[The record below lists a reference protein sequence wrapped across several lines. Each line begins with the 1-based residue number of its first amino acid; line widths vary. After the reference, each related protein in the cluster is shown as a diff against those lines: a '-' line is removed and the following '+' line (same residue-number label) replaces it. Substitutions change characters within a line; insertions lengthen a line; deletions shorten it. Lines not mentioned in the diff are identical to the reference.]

1 MPPTAVIIGAPGAGK
16 TSVGRRVAER
26 LGLPFAD
33 SDHLVEQHAG
43 ARVADIFVDQGEAH
57 FRQLEQEAIA
67 EAVRDFDGVL
77 SLGGGAVMTPGT
89 SDLLAGIPIVWLEV
103 DLGEAVSR
111 VGMNAS
117 RPLLLGNVR
126 GTLATLLRERAPV
139 YESLAT
145 VRIQT
150 TGKSLR
156 AVVDDVCRALSDRDA
171 A

>member
-16 TSVGRRVAER
+16 TSVGRRVAKR
-26 LGLPFAD
+26 LGVPFAD
-33 SDHLVEQHAG
+33 SDHLIEERAG
-43 ARVADIFVDQGEAH
+43 ARVSDIFVDLGEPH

-67 EAVRDFDGVL
+67 DAVRDLDGVL

-89 SDLLAGIPIVWLEV
+89 PELFDGVPVVWLEV
-103 DLGEAVSR
+103 DLGDAVSR

-126 GTLATLLRERAPV
+126 GTLATLMRERVPV
-139 YESLAT
+139 YEALAT

-150 TGKSLR
+150 SGKSLR
-156 AVVDDVCRALSDRDA
+156 VVVDDVCRALSDRDA

>member
-89 SDLLAGIPIVWLEV
+89 SDLLTGIPIVWLEV

-139 YESLAT
+139 YEALAT

>member
-26 LGLPFAD
+26 LGIPFAD

-139 YESLAT
+139 YEALAT

>member
-1 MPPTAVIIGAPGAGK
+1 
-16 TSVGRRVAER
+16 
-26 LGLPFAD
+26 
-33 SDHLVEQHAG
+33 
-43 ARVADIFVDQGEAH
+43 
-57 FRQLEQEAIA
+57 
-67 EAVRDFDGVL
+67 
-77 SLGGGAVMTPGT
+77 MTPGT
-89 SDLLAGIPIVWLEV
+89 SDLLTGIPIVWLEV

-139 YESLAT
+139 YEALAT

>member
-139 YESLAT
+139 YEALAT

>member
-16 TSVGRRVAER
+16 TSVGRRVAGR
-26 LGLPFAD
+26 LGVPFAD
-33 SDHLVEQHAG
+33 SDHLVEERTG
-43 ARVADIFVDQGEAH
+43 ARVADIFVNEGEAH
-57 FRQLEQEAIA
+57 FRQLEQDAIA
-67 EAVRDFDGVL
+67 DAVRHFSGVL

-89 SDLLAGIPIVWLEV
+89 PELLAGVPIVWLEV
-103 DLGEAVSR
+103 DLADAVHR

-126 GTLATLLRERAPV
+126 GTLSNLLRERAPV

-150 TGKSLR
+150 SGRSLR
-156 AVVDDVCRALSDRDA
+156 AVVDDVCRALGELDA

>member
-1 MPPTAVIIGAPGAGK
+1 MPPTAVLIGAPGAGK

-26 LGLPFAD
+26 LGVPFAD
-33 SDHLVEQHAG
+33 SDHLVEERAG
-43 ARVADIFVDQGEAH
+43 AKVSDIFVDLGEAH
-57 FRQLEQEAIA
+57 FRLLEQEAIA
-67 EAVRDFDGVL
+67 DAVGHFDGVL

-89 SDLLAGIPIVWLEV
+89 PELLEGLPIVWLEV
-103 DLGEAVSR
+103 DLGDAVHR

-126 GTLATLLRERAPV
+126 GTLSNLLRERAPV

-150 TGKSLR
+150 SGKSLR

>member
-26 LGLPFAD
+26 LGVPFAD
-33 SDHLVEQHAG
+33 SDHLVEQSAG
-43 ARVADIFVDQGEAH
+43 ARVADIFVDQGEPH

-67 EAVRDFDGVL
+67 DAVRDFDGVL
-77 SLGGGAVMTPGT
+77 SIGGGAVMTPGT
-89 SDLLAGIPIVWLEV
+89 PDLLAGIPVVWLEV
-103 DLGEAVSR
+103 DLGDAVSR

-126 GTLATLLRERAPV
+126 GTLAALLRERAPV
-139 YESLAT
+139 YEALAT

-150 TGKSLR
+150 SGKPLR

>member
-77 SLGGGAVMTPGT
+77 SLGGGAVMTQGT
-89 SDLLAGIPIVWLEV
+89 PELLAGIPVVWLEV
-103 DLGEAVSR
+103 DLSEAVSR

-139 YESLAT
+139 YEALAT

-156 AVVDDVCRALSDRDA
+156 VVVDDVCRALSDRDA

>member
-89 SDLLAGIPIVWLEV
+89 SDLLAGIPVVWLEV

-139 YESLAT
+139 YEALAT

>member
-1 MPPTAVIIGAPGAGK
+1 MAPTAVIIGAPGAGK

-26 LGLPFAD
+26 LSVPFAD
-33 SDHLVEQHAG
+33 SDHLVEERAG
-43 ARVADIFVDQGEAH
+43 MRVADIFVAEGEPY
-57 FRQLEQEAIA
+57 FRRLEQEVIA
-67 EAVRDFDGVL
+67 EAVGNFAGIL

-89 SDLLAGIPIVWLEV
+89 GQLLEGIPVVWLEV
-103 DLGEAVSR
+103 DISDAAHR

-126 GTLATLLRERAPV
+126 GTLTTLLRERTPV
-139 YESLAT
+139 YESMAT

-150 TGKSLR
+150 SGRSLR
-156 AVVDDVCRALSDRDA
+156 AVVDDVCAALRGRGA

>member
-1 MPPTAVIIGAPGAGK
+1 MALTAVLIGAPGAGK

-26 LGLPFAD
+26 LSVPFAD
-33 SDHLVEQHAG
+33 SDQLVEERTGQ
-43 ARVADIFVDQGEAH
+43 RVADIFVNDGEPY
-57 FRQLEQEAIA
+57 FRQLEQEVIA
-67 EAVRDFDGVL
+67 EAVGGSLGVL

-89 SDLLAGIPIVWLEV
+89 PTLLEGIPVVWLEV
-103 DLGEAVSR
+103 DVSDAAHR

-126 GTLATLLRERAPV
+126 GTLTSLLKERTPI

-145 VRIQT
+145 VRVQT
-150 TGKSLR
+150 SGRSLR
-156 AVVDDVCRALSDRDA
+156 AVVDDVCAALTNRGA

>member
-26 LGLPFAD
+26 LGVAFAD
-33 SDHLVEQHAG
+33 SDQLVEQRAG
-43 ARVADIFVDQGEAH
+43 VRVADIFVDQGEPH

-89 SDLLAGIPIVWLEV
+89 PALLGGVPVVWLEV
-103 DLGEAVSR
+103 DLGDAVSR
-111 VGMNAS
+111 VGMNSS

-126 GTLATLLRERAPV
+126 GTLAALMREREPV
-139 YESLAT
+139 YDALAT

-150 TGKSLR
+150 SGKSLR

>member
-26 LGLPFAD
+26 LGVPFAD
-33 SDHLVEQHAG
+33 SDHLVEERAG
-43 ARVADIFVDQGEAH
+43 ARVADIFVDQGEPH

-67 EAVRDFDGVL
+67 AAVRDFDGVL

-89 SDLLAGIPIVWLEV
+89 PELLTGVPVVWLEV
-103 DLGEAVSR
+103 DLGDAVSR

-126 GTLATLLRERAPV
+126 GTLATLMRERVPV
-139 YESLAT
+139 YEALAT

-150 TGKSLR
+150 SGKSLR
-156 AVVDDVCRALSDRDA
+156 VVVDDVCRALSDRDA

>member
-26 LGLPFAD
+26 LGVDFAD
-33 SDHLVEQHAG
+33 SDHLVEQRAG
-43 ARVADIFVDQGEAH
+43 ARVADIFIDHGEAN
-57 FRQLEQEAIA
+57 FRRYEQEAIA
-67 EAVRDFDGVL
+67 QAVRDFSGVL

-89 SDLLAGIPIVWLEV
+89 ADLLDGVLVVWLEV
-103 DLGEAVSR
+103 NLGDAVAR
-111 VGMNAS
+111 VGMNTT

-139 YESLAT
+139 YEALAT
-145 VRIQT
+145 VRVQT
-150 TGKSLR
+150 SGKSLR
-156 AVVDDVCRALSDRDA
+156 RVVDDVCRALSDRDA

>member
-1 MPPTAVIIGAPGAGK
+1 MALTAVIIGAPGAGK

-26 LGLPFAD
+26 LGVPFAD
-33 SDHLVEQHAG
+33 SDHLIEQREG
-43 ARVADIFVDQGEAH
+43 MRVSDIFIEQGEEH
-57 FRQLEQEAIA
+57 FRHLEHEVIA
-67 EAVRDFDGVL
+67 EAVRAASGVL

-89 SDLLAGIPIVWLEV
+89 PTLLEGNPVVWLEV
-103 DLGEAVSR
+103 DVSDAAHR

-126 GTLATLLRERAPV
+126 GTLTNLLKERTPV

-145 VRIQT
+145 IRVPTSGR
-150 TGKSLR
+150 SLR
-156 AVVDDVCRALSDRDA
+156 AVVDDVCAALQGRGA

>member
-1 MPPTAVIIGAPGAGK
+1 MPPAAVIIGAPGAGK

-26 LGLPFAD
+26 LGVPFAD
-33 SDHLVEQHAG
+33 SDHLVEERVG
-43 ARVADIFVDQGEAH
+43 ARVADIFVDSGEAH
-57 FRQLEQEAIA
+57 FRQLEQESIA
-67 EAVRDFDGVL
+67 GAVRDFNGVL
-77 SLGGGAVMTPGT
+77 SLGGGAVMTSGT
-89 SDLLAGIPIVWLEV
+89 PELLAGIPIVWLEV
-103 DLGEAVSR
+103 DLADAVHR

-126 GTLATLLRERAPV
+126 GTLTNLLRERAPV

-150 TGKSLR
+150 SGRPLR
-156 AVVDDVCRALSDRDA
+156 AVVDEVCRALGEMDA

>member
-89 SDLLAGIPIVWLEV
+89 PELLAGIPVVWLEV

-139 YESLAT
+139 YEALAT